1 MANGVSYNSAGRDT
15 DSYIEF
21 ETSGYILINQNS
33 LPPQVADVQHVI
45 DNVYRIYMNTWEES
59 EFRWNIPFAHIG
71 SPTMRPE
78 IRWSQVCNAENNQ
91 LDLTP
96 FAATDCTFIPKYRWQ
111 LTDRVVSDDGT
122 TETETNTFTVL
133 FDEGMVF

>member
-1 MANGVSYNSAGRDT
+1 M
-15 DSYIEF
+15 
-21 ETSGYILINQNS
+21 
-33 LPPQVADVQHVI
+33 ADVQHVI

-59 EFRWNIPFAHIG
+59 EFGWNLPFTHIG
-71 SPTMRPE
+71 SANMFPK
-78 IRWSQVCNAENNQ
+78 IRWSQVCNAANNK

-111 LTDRVVSDDGT
+111 MTDRDVSDDGS

-133 FDEGMVF
+133 FDEGMVFISLEMTLYFISISINEFHPDDPT